1 VTELYLVRHG
11 ETDWNRARRVQ
22 GRTDV
27 PLNDTGRAQARAT
40 GRLLARRRWDA
51 VLSSPLSRAV
61 ETAQLIAAEIGL
73 PEPEVFE
80 GIMERD
86 YGEAE
91 GLNYYE
97 IERRWPRGGV
107 PGRESRGDVASRV
120 VPALVELAVAR
131 PGQSLVVVGHGGSIR
146 AALAAASP
154 AQAHEV
160 ITNGSIHSFRV
171 VDGDLRL
178 IAFDDPIEQ
187 ESIGDLDTRIELQN
201 AVEAQDEDDVA

>member
-1 VTELYLVRHG
+1 MTELYLVRHG